1 MITSKYDLIVIGGG
15 INGAGIARDA
25 SQRGLSVLLL
35 EKNDFGSGTS
45 SWSSRLIHGG
55 LRYLEYGEISLVYES
70 LHDRRA
76 LLKVAPHLVKPLRI
90 SIPIFKDSE
99 RGRLLV
105 RLGMIAYDLLSLGK
119 ELPGHKML
127 NKKDA
132 LVEMPG
138 INEQGLKGLAQYYD
152 AQVEYAERLVM
163 ENVLAAQEDGATTLN
178 YCEVIDIDVEDACA
192 QGVRW
197 QNTRTGL
204 IERATAPMIVNAAGP
219 WVDRVLERANQSG
232 MLRYMGGTKGSHIV
246 LPVFDGAP
254 ESALYVEAASD
265 GRPIFIIP
273 WNRQLLVGTTD
284 IRIDQSPEDVVATDE
299 ECEYLLAEVNRVFP
313 TANLDLNAI
322 HHRYAGVRPLPRKT
336 EGPESAISR
345 KHLLKHHNH
354 IARGLYSVIGGKLT
368 TYLSLANDMLKRL
381 DRDFSLGLP
390 KTATD
395 ELALPGARPYES
407 TSAPEWL
414 GELTLSHLLS
424 VYGGRCEQVVALA
437 EQDSGLREIVD
448 EYSGA
453 IAAEVVFAVR
463 AEAAYTLDDV
473 INRRTMLGLGPDRGL
488 SAAAKVATVMAN
500 ELEWTGEF
508 KAAQVSAFE
517 KTALTRFSA
526 SRID

>member
-76 LLKVAPHLVKPLRI
+76 LLQVASHLVKPLRI
-90 SIPIFKDSE
+90 SIPIFRDSE

-132 LVEMPG
+132 LAEMPG
-138 INEQGLKGLAQYYD
+138 INAQGLKGMAQYYD

-178 YCEVIDIDVEDACA
+178 YCEVIDIEIEDACA

-197 QNTRTGL
+197 KNNRTGL
-204 IERATAPMIVNAAGP
+204 VERATAPMIVNASGP
-219 WVDRVLERANQSG
+219 WVDRVLERANQTG
-232 MLRYMGGTKGSHIV
+232 MLRYMGGTKGSHII
-246 LPVFDGAP
+246 LPVFEGAP
-254 ESALYVEAASD
+254 DSALYVEAASD

-273 WNRQLLVGTTD
+273 WNQQLLVGTTD
-284 IRIDQSPEDVVATDE
+284 IRIDQSPEDVVATDN

-313 TANLDLNAI
+313 AANLDLEDI

-390 KTATD
+390 KGATD
-395 ELALPGARPYES
+395 KLVLPGARPYDNA
-407 TSAPEWL
+407 SAPGWL
-414 GELTLSHLLS
+414 GESTLAHLVS
-424 VYGGRCEQVVALA
+424 VYGGRCEQIVAIA
-437 EQDSGLREIVD
+437 EQDASLREVVD
-448 EYSGA
+448 DFSGA
-453 IAAEVVFAVR
+453 IAAEVVFAIR
-463 AEAAYTLDDV
+463 AEAAYTIDDV

-488 SAAAKVATVMAN
+488 GAAAKVAAVMAN
-500 ELEWTGEF
+500 ELAWTNEF
-508 KAAQVSAFE
+508 KESEICAFE
-517 KTALTRFSA
+517 NSALTRFSA
-526 SRID
+526 ARAD